1 MSEQPYIMEED
12 GKKYRM
18 LQVGETIEEGDEVK
32 LKGVWEMMVTGL
44 IGAEVYP
51 DTEQHGGCMPQG
63 YYRRP
68 IK

>member
-18 LQVGETIEEGDEVK
+18 LQIGETIEEGDEVK
-32 LKGVWEMMVTGL
+32 FRTGWEPMNGF
-44 IGAEVYP
+44 IGAIVQ
-51 DTEQHGGCMPQG
+51 TNNGGAMPQG